1 MSKLETPLE
10 AFLKW
15 EKQTPNRVFL
25 KQPINGQQVTYTFQ
39 KAGLEVRKI
48 ASYLVSLNL
57 PKRSHIALLSKN
69 CAHWLMSDLAIM
81 MANHVSIPIYPTLNH
96 SGVNQVLVHS
106 ESKAIIIGKLDDY
119 ESQKAGVPDIH
130 KVSIEMYGESEGRLW
145 EDIVTNEA
153 PLVEM
158 PKIDLD
164 DLHTIIYTSGTT
176 GNPKGVMHTIRN
188 FSESVSIFS
197 GEVQLDEHP
206 KLFSYLPLA
215 HVAERMG
222 IGTHGIYKGA
232 EFSFPESLATF
243 ASDLER
249 CQPAAFFAVPRIWT
263 KFQEKILEKIPQKKL
278 NFLLKVPFLNSVIK
292 KKLKQKLGLKNAK
305 YFFSGAAPLASSI
318 IEWYETIGISIFQ
331 VYGMTEDCI
340 LSHANLERANKIGTV
355 GKSWPT
361 VKIKLSEEG
370 EIRIKNPCMFKGYF
384 KAPDITAEVF
394 DEEGYFK
401 TGDIGEYD
409 HDGFMAITGRVKDQ
423 FKTDKGKYI
432 SPSPIELEMSKNTDI
447 EQICVVGTGI
457 PQPIAL
463 ITLSELGRV
472 KSKEDL
478 TKGLITTVNQ
488 LNPSLEKHEKI
499 EKVVVMKEDW
509 NVENGLTTPTMKVKR
524 NSIEKIHQQFYKSWF
539 EMDEKVIFE

>member
-39 KAGLEVRKI
+39 EAGLEVRKI

-188 FSESVSIFS
+188 FSESVSVFS
-197 GEVQLDEHP
+197 GEVQLDDIQNYFHICLWLMWQNAWE
-206 KLFSYLPLA
+206 LEL
-215 HVAERMG
+215 
-222 IGTHGIYKGA
+222 T
-232 EFSFPESLATF
+232 EF
-243 ASDLER
+243 
-249 CQPAAFFAVPRIWT
+249 I
-263 KFQEKILEKIPQKKL
+263 
-278 NFLLKVPFLNSVIK
+278 
-292 KKLKQKLGLKNAK
+292 
-305 YFFSGAAPLASSI
+305 
-318 IEWYETIGISIFQ
+318 
-331 VYGMTEDCI
+331 
-340 LSHANLERANKIGTV
+340 
-355 GKSWPT
+355 
-361 VKIKLSEEG
+361 
-370 EIRIKNPCMFKGYF
+370 
-384 KAPDITAEVF
+384 KAPNFPFQKA
-394 DEEGYFK
+394 
-401 TGDIGEYD
+401 
-409 HDGFMAITGRVKDQ
+409 
-423 FKTDKGKYI
+423 
-432 SPSPIELEMSKNTDI
+432 
-447 EQICVVGTGI
+447 
-457 PQPIAL
+457 
-463 ITLSELGRV
+463 
-472 KSKEDL
+472 
-478 TKGLITTVNQ
+478 
-488 LNPSLEKHEKI
+488 
-499 EKVVVMKEDW
+499 
-509 NVENGLTTPTMKVKR
+509 
-524 NSIEKIHQQFYKSWF
+524 
-539 EMDEKVIFE
+539 